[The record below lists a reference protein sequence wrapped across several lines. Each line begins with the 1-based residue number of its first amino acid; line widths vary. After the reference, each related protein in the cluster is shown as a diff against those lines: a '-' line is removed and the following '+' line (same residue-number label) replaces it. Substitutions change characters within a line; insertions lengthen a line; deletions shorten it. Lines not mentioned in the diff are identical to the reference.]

1 MKITDF
7 LNTAIG
13 RISSLLHRA
22 MWGLITYVE
31 LIYLALIGV
40 KVGGKTAFRGWARF
54 FCRNGSVIQIGKN
67 CRMNYSSFSNHI
79 GLNHRCIV
87 STMEPDAKLT
97 IGDNVG
103 MSSSTITCFKRIDIG
118 NNVRIGANCVIAD
131 GDFHMDDPRVGP
143 AKPVK
148 ICDGVWLGYGV
159 IVMKGVTI
167 GENSVIG
174 MNSIV
179 TRDIPANVV
188 ATGSPAIVIK
198 QLNQNE

>member
-1 MKITDF
+1 
-7 LNTAIG
+7 
-13 RISSLLHRA
+13 